1 MTGFCARVWEETA
14 STRDAI
20 DVLPFVQ
27 GIGDGSLSR
36 ERFDYYMIQ
45 DALYLRGYARA
56 LASAAAKAET
66 SDEIAF
72 FAKAAHGAIMVESSL
87 HEGSVGSIGEDV
99 RPSPTCTAYTS
110 YVLSIAHTQG
120 YPELVAGVLP
130 CFWVYTD
137 VGERLMAKAGDLAEH
152 PYGEWIATYGDEE
165 FARSTEQVK
174 AIADRL
180 AEGAG
185 EATVA
190 RMREAFVRATNY
202 EWMFWDAAWRR
213 EAWPR

>member
-20 DVLPFVQ
+20 DALPFVR

-36 ERFDYYMIQ
+36 ERFDYYMTQ

-56 LASAAAKAET
+56 LASAASQAQT

-72 FAKAAHGAIMVESSL
+72 FAKAAHGAIVVESSL
-87 HEGSVGSIGEDV
+87 HEGTVGSVGEEV

-110 YVLSIAHTQG
+110 YVLSLAHTQG
-120 YPELVAGVLP
+120 YPELVAGILP
-130 CFWVYTD
+130 CFWIYTD
-137 VGERLMAKAGDLAEH
+137 VGERLTAKAGDLTEH

-190 RMREAFVRATNY
+190 RMREAFVRATAY
-202 EWMFWDAAWRR
+202 EWMFWDAAWRQ
-213 EAWPR
+213 ETWPR